1 MSRRGL
7 ARFAAKRDA
16 NEKYIVDA
24 LKAQGFSVA
33 RLSGKGIPD
42 LLVSRRTVDPFGK
55 PCGWVRLVEIKNPKG
70 KNQRTADQ
78 VKFDESWQGPPVII
92 LRSVDDALRF
102 MVLAC
107 EVER

>member
-16 NEKYIVDA
+16 NEAPIVDA

-33 RLSGKGIPD
+33 RISGKGIPD
-42 LLVSRRTVDPFGK
+42 LLVSKRPSF
-55 PCGWVRLVEIKNPKG
+55 VRLVEIKNPKG
-70 KNQRTADQ
+70 KNRQTEDQ
-78 VKFDESWQGPPVII
+78 AKFHESWQGPPIVT